1 MKLPFSTL
9 LALIAGF
16 LGGFTSQLV
25 IHEPIDTGVS
35 SQPTPAAD
43 NNPFAIQSQPE
54 PQSPSLESLLT
65 HIARL
70 EARLDELESQQGTET
85 EHADDPVSPSQAM
98 INRPVAP
105 NQQNLVEA
113 GISPDVAADMLRR
126 MGEQEYRRLQLQNL
140 ISRSSGEVRRQY
152 QNELRELNRNRLSL
166 RSELGEETYDRYLY
180 SSGQNNRMRVNSVLS
195 GSPAETAGLGTGD
208 IILRYDGKNIFNWA
222 DIRRISRQ
230 GDINNYTTIEIL
242 RDDTRMSLM
251 VQRGPLG
258 VQLEPARV
266 DTQAQ

>member
-16 LGGFTSQLV
+16 LGGFTSQLL
-25 IHEPIDTGVS
+25 IHQPGNSDAS
-35 SQPTPAAD
+35 SQPVPPVD
-43 NNPFAIQSQPE
+43 NNPFAIRSGPE
-54 PQSPSLESLLT
+54 PQSASLEPLLA

-70 EARLDELESQQGTET
+70 EARLDEFEAMQTAGTD
-85 EHADDPVSPSQAM
+85 HADEVTTPSQAV

-113 GISPDVAADMLRR
+113 GISPDVAADILRR

-166 RSELGEETYDRYLY
+166 RSELGEETFDRYLY

-195 GSPAETAGLGTGD
+195 GSPAETAGLSNGD

-222 DIRRISRQ
+222 DIRRLSRQ
-230 GDINNYTTIEIL
+230 GDINNYTTIEVL

-258 VQLEPARV
+258 VQLEPARI
-266 DTQAQ
+266 DTQP